1 MSLTTDTPRP
11 DTASAPTGPQGDW
24 TRGAFTRTTTIG
36 IAVGAIVLGALTW
49 LPSGSVN
56 WARWIIVALLAYMVL
71 TGERWWKSLPDD
83 VRTDLELILLEVT
96 HERNRFAYQLS
107 ELNRMNVVQDG
118 GRVVNLSDG
127 ERSQWVNTLGPIWAQ
142 FENEIGPALI
152 ASAVAAGT
160 GTSGF

>member
-1 MSLTTDTPRP
+1 VYDALASGQV
-11 DTASAPTGPQGDW
+11 TAQAN
-24 TRGAFTRTTTIG
+24 
-36 IAVGAIVLGALTW
+36 TW
-49 LPSGSVN
+49 SNIYTKSFYTVQDSVTETN
-56 WARWIIVALLAYMVL
+56 HVVLAYMVL
-71 TGERWWKSLPDD
+71 TGDRWWKSLPDD